1 MTETPNITETLRI
14 NVSGMTCAAC
24 QAHVQKA
31 LQQTPGVAQA
41 QVNLMTG
48 EATVAFDPHTTE
60 PAKLVD
66 AIVET
71 GYDAHLPTAGL
82 TAIEEQEE
90 RERTQIAEARELSI
104 KAIVSLALGGVAMW
118 LSMRAMHSGAVR
130 YVLLAITIFVMG
142 WAGRQI
148 FAGAW
153 KAARHGSA
161 DMNALVALGTGAA
174 FLYSLAVT
182 IAPGFFESRGIMT
195 EVYYEAAVLILA
207 FVITGR
213 ALEARAKR
221 QTTSALRKLIGLQPV
236 AARVV
241 RNGIESD
248 VPIAEVKRGD
258 IILVRPG
265 EKIPTDGEIADG
277 ASFLDESMLT
287 GEPAPVEKHPG
298 DKVIGGTVNTTG
310 SFRYRA
316 TALGEASVLARIVG
330 LMRQAQGSRAPIEK
344 LADRISGVFVPVVL
358 GLAILTLAA
367 WMMAGAGLTKA
378 AATAVAVLII
388 ACPCAMGLA
397 VPTAAA
403 VAIGRGAEMG
413 LLIKGGEML
422 EKLRQVG
429 TIVFDK
435 TGTVTEGRPR
445 ITDSNITNI
454 SDDALRLAA
463 AVERLSEHP
472 LARAVVELAE
482 SRGLKIPDA
491 EDFRAT
497 AGRGVEAIVEGRR
510 VKVGNAAFACGS
522 LDQSLGFDERKWGAS
537 PDPRATPWSRN
548 EPGQGAGLRT
558 RASAPQSGADIVV
571 SVDGKVA
578 GRLTVED
585 PIRASSPAAIRELR
599 RLGLEVVML
608 TGDRREPAEKI
619 AREAGIAQVIA
630 EVLPDGKVEEIRRL
644 IEQARTATGN
654 RLIAMVGD
662 GINDAPALAQ
672 ADVGFAMGS
681 GTDIAMEAG
690 DVTLLRS
697 DLTGVADAIGLARAT
712 GRIMRQNLFWALGYN
727 VIAIPAAALGF
738 LSPVI
743 ASAAMAA
750 SSVSVVVNSL
760 RLKLFR
766 RAEARIGL

>member
-1 MTETPNITETLRI
+1 
-14 NVSGMTCAAC
+14 MTCAAC
-24 QAHVQKA
+24 QSHVQKA
-31 LQQTPGVAQA
+31 LEQTPGVAKA
-41 QVNLMTG
+41 AVNLMTG
-48 EATVAFDPHTTE
+48 EATVTFDPRTTE

-71 GYDAHLPTAGL
+71 GYDAQVPTAGL
-82 TAIEEQEE
+82 TAIEEQSE
-90 RERTQIAEARELSI
+90 RESAQIAEARQLSV
-104 KAIVSLALGGVAMW
+104 KAMVSLALGGVAMW
-118 LSMRAMHSGAVR
+118 LSMRAMPAMHGQGVR
-130 YVLLAITIFVMG
+130 YLLLAIAIFVMG

-182 IAPGFFESRGIMT
+182 IAPGFFESRGIVP

-221 QTTSALRKLIGLQPV
+221 QTTSALRKLIGLQPAV
-236 AARVV
+236 ARVV
-241 RNGIESD
+241 RGGVDLD
-248 VPIAEVKRGD
+248 VPVAEVQRGD
-258 IILVRPG
+258 IIVVRPG

-277 ASFLDESMLT
+277 SSFLDESMLT

-298 DKVIGGTVNTTG
+298 DKVIGGTLNTTG

-316 TALGEASVLARIVG
+316 TALGEASVLQKIVR

-344 LADRISGVFVPVVL
+344 LADRISGIFVPVVL
-358 GLAILTLAA
+358 VLAMLTFAG
-367 WMMAGAGLTKA
+367 WMIAGAGFTKA

-388 ACPCAMGLA
+388 SCPCAMGLA

-413 LLIKGGEML
+413 LLIKGGETL
-422 EKLRQVG
+422 EKLRRVA
-429 TIVFDK
+429 TIVLDK

-445 ITDSNITNI
+445 ITNIEI
-454 SDDALRLAA
+454 DDEALRLAA
-463 AVERLSEHP
+463 AVERRSEHP
-472 LARAVVELAE
+472 LARAVVELAG
-482 SRGLKIPDA
+482 SRGLKVPDA

-497 AGRGVEAIVEGRR
+497 AGRGVEAMVEGRR
-510 VKVGNAAFACGS
+510 VRVGNEAFAGS
-522 LDQSLGFDERKWGAS
+522 LNGGPGA
-537 PDPRATPWSRN
+537 TV
-548 EPGQGAGLRT
+548 PGST
-558 RASAPQSGADIVV
+558 EIVV
-571 SVDGKVA
+571 TVDGEKA

-585 PIRASSPAAIRELR
+585 PIRASSAAAIRELR
-599 RLGLEVVML
+599 GLGLEVVML

-619 AREAGIAQVIA
+619 AREVGIDRVVA

-644 IEQARTATGN
+644 ITSGGPAGTRGGGPGK
-654 RLIAMVGD
+654 LVAMVGD

-672 ADVGFAMGS
+672 ADAGFAMGS

-697 DLTGVADAIGLARAT
+697 DLAGVADAIGLARAT
-712 GRIMRQNLFWALGYN
+712 GRIMRQNLVWALGYN

-750 SSVSVVVNSL
+750 SSVSVVTNSL
-760 RLKLFR
+760 RLKLYR
-766 RAEARIGL
+766 RPGRS

>member
-1 MTETPNITETLRI
+1 MMTETPPMTETLRI

-24 QAHVQKA
+24 QAHVQRA
-31 LQQTPGVAQA
+31 LEQTPGVAKA
-41 QVNLMTG
+41 AVNLMTG
-48 EATVAFDPHTTE
+48 EATVAFDPQTTE

-71 GYDAHLPTAGL
+71 GYDAQLPTAGL

-90 RERTQIAEARELSI
+90 RERAQVAEARELSI
-104 KAIVSLALGGVAMW
+104 KAAVSLALGGVAMW
-118 LSMRAMHSGAVR
+118 LSMRAMHSETVR
-130 YVLLAITIFVMG
+130 YVLLAITVFVMC

-182 IAPGFFESRGIMT
+182 IAPGFFESRGIMPQ
-195 EVYYEAAVLILA
+195 VYYEAAVLILA
-207 FVITGR
+207 FVIAGR

-221 QTTSALRKLIGLQPV
+221 QTTSALRKLIGLQPA

-241 RNGIESD
+241 RAGIEND
-248 VPIAEVKRGD
+248 VPIADVKRGD

-277 ASFLDESMLT
+277 SSFLDESMLT

-344 LADRISGVFVPVVL
+344 LADRISGIFVPVVL
-358 GLAILTLAA
+358 SLAMLAFAA
-367 WMMAGAGLTKA
+367 WMMAGAGFTKA

-413 LLIKGGEML
+413 LLIKGGETL

-429 TIVFDK
+429 TVVFDK

-445 ITDSNITNI
+445 ITNSNIN
-454 SDDALRLAA
+454 DDALRLAA
-463 AVERLSEHP
+463 AVERRSEHP
-472 LARAVVELAE
+472 LARAVVELAAT
-482 SRGLKIPDA
+482 RGLKVPDA
-491 EDFRAT
+491 EDFQAT
-497 AGRGVEAIVEGRR
+497 AGRGVEAMVEGRR
-510 VKVGNAAFACGS
+510 VKVGNAAFAEGNS
-522 LDQSLGFDERKWGAS
+522 GTSV
-537 PDPRATPWSRN
+537 
-548 EPGQGAGLRT
+548 PGG
-558 RASAPQSGADIVV
+558 GADADMMV

-585 PIRASSPAAIRELR
+585 PIRSSSPAAIRELR

-619 AREAGIAQVIA
+619 AREVGIDRVVA

-644 IEQARTATGN
+644 IEQARGATGN
-654 RLIAMVGD
+654 RLVAMVGD

-697 DLTGVADAIGLARAT
+697 DLSGVADAIGLARAT
-712 GRIMRQNLFWALGYN
+712 GRIMRQNLFWALAYN
-727 VIAIPAAALGF
+727 VIAIPAAALGL

-750 SSVSVVVNSL
+750 SSVSVVANSL

-766 RAEARIGL
+766 GPGPRIQARG

>member
-1 MTETPNITETLRI
+1 MTETLRI

-24 QAHVQKA
+24 QSHVQRA
-31 LQQTPGVAQA
+31 LEQTPGVAKA
-41 QVNLMTG
+41 AVNLMTG
-48 EATVAFDPHTTE
+48 EATVAFDPQTTG

-71 GYDAHLPTAGL
+71 GYDAQVPTAGL
-82 TAIEEQEE
+82 TAIEEQSE
-90 RERTQIAEARELSI
+90 REKAQIAEARELSV
-104 KAIVSLALGGVAMW
+104 KAVVSLALGGVAMW
-118 LSMRAMHSGAVR
+118 LSMRAMHSVGMR
-130 YVLLAITIFVMG
+130 YVLLAIAIFVMG

-148 FAGAW
+148 FAAAW

-182 IAPGFFESRGIMT
+182 IAPGFFESRGIVPQ
-195 EVYYEAAVLILA
+195 VYYEAAVLILA

-221 QTTSALRKLIGLQPV
+221 QTTSALRKLIGLQP
-236 AARVV
+236 ASARVV
-241 RNGIESD
+241 RGGVDLDI
-248 VPIAEVKRGD
+248 PIGEVQRGD
-258 IILVRPG
+258 TIVVRPG

-277 ASFLDESMLT
+277 SSFLDESMLT

-298 DKVIGGTVNTTG
+298 DPVIGGTLNTTG

-316 TALGEASVLARIVG
+316 TALGEASVLQKIVR

-358 GLAILTLAA
+358 VLAMLTFAG
-367 WMMAGAGLTKA
+367 WMIAGAGFTKA
-378 AATAVAVLII
+378 AVTAVAVLII
-388 ACPCAMGLA
+388 SCPCAMGLA

-413 LLIKGGEML
+413 LLIKGGETL
-422 EKLRQVG
+422 EKLRRVA
-429 TIVFDK
+429 TIVLDK

-445 ITDSNITNI
+445 ITDIEI
-454 SDDALRLAA
+454 DDQALRLAA
-463 AVERLSEHP
+463 AVERRSEHP
-472 LARAVVELAE
+472 LARAVIELAE
-482 SRGLKIPDA
+482 ARGLKVPDA

-497 AGRGVEAIVEGRR
+497 AGRGVEATVEGRR
-510 VKVGNAAFACGS
+510 VRVGNAAFAG
-522 LDQSLGFDERKWGAS
+522 
-537 PDPRATPWSRN
+537 SRN
-548 EPGQGAGLRT
+548 GGPGATVPLITPGS
-558 RASAPQSGADIVV
+558 SADMLVT
-571 SVDGKVA
+571 VDGRVA

-585 PIRASSPAAIRELR
+585 PIRASSAAAIRELR

-608 TGDRREPAEKI
+608 TGDRRETAEKI
-619 AREAGIAQVIA
+619 AREVGIDHVIA

-644 IEQARTATGN
+644 IKTSGASGGGPGK
-654 RLIAMVGD
+654 LVAMVGD

-672 ADVGFAMGS
+672 SGVGFAMGS

-712 GRIMRQNLFWALGYN
+712 GRIMRQNLYWALGYN

-750 SSVSVVVNSL
+750 SSVSVVANSL
-760 RLKLFR
+760 RLKLFQPPGPQPH
-766 RAEARIGL
+766 ARG

>member
-1 MTETPNITETLRI
+1 MTETTHMTETLRI

-24 QAHVQKA
+24 QSHVQRA
-31 LQQTPGVAQA
+31 LEQTPGVAKA

-48 EATVAFDPHTTE
+48 EATVAFDPRTTG
-60 PAKLVD
+60 PARLVD

-90 RERTQIAEARELSI
+90 RERAQIAEARELSV
-104 KAIVSLALGGVAMW
+104 KAAVSLALGGVAMW
-118 LSMRAMHSGAVR
+118 LSMRAMHSAPVR
-130 YVLLAITIFVMG
+130 YVLLAIAIFVMG

-182 IAPGFFESRGIMT
+182 IAPGFFEARGIVP

-207 FVITGR
+207 FVIAGR

-221 QTTSALRKLIGLQPV
+221 QTTSALRKLIGLQPA

-241 RNGIESD
+241 RAGIEIEI
-248 VPIAEVKRGD
+248 PIAQVRRGD

-277 ASFLDESMLT
+277 SSFLDESMLT

-298 DKVIGGTVNTTG
+298 DNVIGGTVNTTG

-316 TALGEASVLARIVG
+316 TSLGEASVLARIVG

-358 GLAILTLAA
+358 GLAILTLAG
-367 WMMAGAGLTKA
+367 WMIAGAGFTKA
-378 AATAVAVLII
+378 AAMAVAVLII

-413 LLIKGGEML
+413 LLIKGGETL
-422 EKLRQVG
+422 EKLRQVA

-445 ITDSNITNI
+445 ITHSNIN
-454 SDDALRLAA
+454 DDALRLAA
-463 AVERLSEHP
+463 AVERRSEHP
-472 LARAVVELAE
+472 LARAMVELAE
-482 SRGLKIPDA
+482 ARGLKVPDA
-491 EDFRAT
+491 EDFRAV
-497 AGRGVEAIVEGRR
+497 AGRGVEAVVEGRR
-510 VKVGNAAFACGS
+510 VKVGNAAFAIGNPNGN
-522 LDQSLGFDERKWGAS
+522 LDSTVAS
-537 PDPRATPWSRN
+537 R
-548 EPGQGAGLRT
+548 
-558 RASAPQSGADIVV
+558 SADMVV
-571 SVDGKVA
+571 SVDGEVA

-585 PIRASSPAAIRELR
+585 PVRASSPAAIRELR

-608 TGDRREPAEKI
+608 TGDRRETAEKI
-619 AREAGIAQVIA
+619 AREVGIDQVIA
-630 EVLPDGKVEEIRRL
+630 DVLPDGKVEEIRRL
-644 IEQARTATGN
+644 IEKTRGGMGGT
-654 RLIAMVGD
+654 LVAMVGD
-662 GINDAPALAQ
+662 GINDAPALAR

-697 DLTGVADAIGLARAT
+697 DLSGVAGAIGLARAT

-738 LSPVI
+738 LSPWI
-743 ASAAMAA
+743 ANAAMAA

-760 RLKLFR
+760 RLKLFAHQKKPE
-766 RAEARIGL
+766 RAP

>member
-1 MTETPNITETLRI
+1 MTETLRI
-14 NVSGMTCAAC
+14 NVTGMTCAAC

-31 LQQTPGVAQA
+31 LEQTPGVTKAA
-41 QVNLMTG
+41 VNLMTG
-48 EATVAFDPHTTE
+48 EATVAFDPHATG
-60 PAKLVD
+60 PARLVD

-71 GYDAHLPTAGL
+71 GYEAQLPTAGQ

-90 RERTQIAEARELSI
+90 RERAQIAEARELSV
-104 KAIVSLALGGVAMW
+104 KAAVSLALGGVAMW
-118 LSMRAMHSGAVR
+118 LSMRAMHSAGVR
-130 YVLLAITIFVMG
+130 YALLAITIFVMG

-182 IAPGFFESRGIMT
+182 IAPGFFESRGIMP

-221 QTTSALRKLIGLQPV
+221 QTTSALRKLIGLQP
-236 AARVV
+236 ATARVV
-241 RNGIESD
+241 RAGIEID
-248 VPIAEVKRGD
+248 EPIADVKRGD
-258 IILVRPG
+258 VILVRPG

-277 ASFLDESMLT
+277 SSFLDESMLT

-298 DKVIGGTVNTTG
+298 DKVIGGTVNSTG

-330 LMRQAQGSRAPIEK
+330 LMRQAQSSRAPIEK
-344 LADRISGVFVPVVL
+344 LADRISGIFVPVVL
-358 GLAILTLAA
+358 SLAMVTFAA

-413 LLIKGGEML
+413 LLIKGGETL

-445 ITDSNITNI
+445 ITNIEI
-454 SDDALRLAA
+454 DDDALRFAA
-463 AVERLSEHP
+463 AVERRSEHP
-472 LARAVVELAE
+472 LARAVVELAA
-482 SRGLKIPDA
+482 SRGLEVPDA
-491 EDFRAT
+491 EDFRAV
-497 AGRGVEAIVEGRR
+497 AGRGVEATVEGRR
-510 VKVGNAAFACGS
+510 VKVGNAAFAEGR
-522 LDQSLGFDERKWGAS
+522 LDRSPGFDERKWGGS
-537 PDPRATPWSRN
+537 PDPREAFSSRN
-548 EPGQGAGLRT
+548 KPGQGAGLRT
-558 RASAPQSGADIVV
+558 RASAPPVGSDMFVT
-571 SVDGKVA
+571 VDGEMA

-599 RLGLEVVML
+599 SLGLEVVML
-608 TGDRREPAEKI
+608 SGDRREPAEKI
-619 AREAGIAQVIA
+619 AREVGIDHVIA
-630 EVLPDGKVEEIRRL
+630 EVLPDGKVTEIRRL
-644 IEQARTATGN
+644 IEEVEKARAGAGRN
-654 RLIAMVGD
+654 LVAMVGD

-672 ADVGFAMGS
+672 ANVGFAMGS

-697 DLTGVADAIGLARAT
+697 DLSGVADAIGLARAT

-760 RLKLFR
+760 RLKLYR
-766 RAEARIGL
+766 RPATRTGL

>member
-1 MTETPNITETLRI
+1 
-14 NVSGMTCAAC
+14 MTCAAC

-31 LQQTPGVAQA
+31 LEQTPGVAKA
-41 QVNLMTG
+41 AVNLMTG

-60 PAKLVD
+60 PTKLVD

-71 GYDAHLPTAGL
+71 GYEAQLPAAGL

-90 RERTQIAEARELSI
+90 RERAQVAEARELSV
-104 KAIVSLALGGVAMW
+104 KAIVSLALGGIAMW
-118 LSMRAMHSGAVR
+118 LSIRAMHSAGAR
-130 YVLLAITIFVMG
+130 YALLALTIFVMG
-142 WAGRQI
+142 WAGRKI

-174 FLYSLAVT
+174 FVYSLAVT
-182 IAPGFFESRGIMT
+182 IAPEFFESRGIMPQ
-195 EVYYEAAVLILA
+195 VYYEPAVLILA

-221 QTTSALRKLIGLQPV
+221 QTTSALRKLIGLQP
-236 AARVV
+236 ATARVV
-241 RNGIESD
+241 RAGIESD
-248 VPIAEVKRGD
+248 VAIAEVKRGD

-265 EKIPTDGEIADG
+265 EKIPTDGEIVDG
-277 ASFLDESMLT
+277 SSFLDESMLT

-298 DKVIGGTVNTTG
+298 DKVIGATVNSTG

-344 LADRISGVFVPVVL
+344 LADRISGIFVPVVL
-358 GLAILTLAA
+358 GLAIVTFAA
-367 WMMAGAGLTKA
+367 WMMAGAGFTKA

-413 LLIKGGEML
+413 LLIKGGETL
-422 EKLRQVG
+422 EKLRRVG
-429 TIVFDK
+429 TVVLDK

-445 ITDSNITNI
+445 ITNSDIK
-454 SDDALRLAA
+454 DDALRLAA
-463 AVERLSEHP
+463 AAERRSEQP
-472 LARAVVELAE
+472 LARAVVELAVK
-482 SRGLKIPDA
+482 RGLNIPDA
-491 EDFRAT
+491 GDFRAT
-497 AGRGVEAIVEGRR
+497 AGRGVEGMVEGHQ
-510 VKVGNAAFACGS
+510 VKVGNAAFADGG
-522 LDQSLGFDERKWGAS
+522 LAR
-537 PDPRATPWSRN
+537 
-548 EPGQGAGLRT
+548 PGGP
-558 RASAPQSGADIVV
+558 APQGGADIFVC
-571 SVDGKVA
+571 VDGEMA
-578 GRLTVED
+578 GRMTVED
-585 PIRASSPAAIRELR
+585 PVRTSSPAAIGELKR
-599 RLGLEVVML
+599 IGLEVVML
-608 TGDRREPAEKI
+608 SGDRRERAEKI
-619 AREAGIAQVIA
+619 AREVGIDQVIA

-644 IEQARTATGN
+644 IEKTRTGN
-654 RLIAMVGD
+654 RLVAMVGD

-697 DLTGVADAIGLARAT
+697 DLSGVADAIGLARAT

-760 RLKLFR
+760 RLKLYANR
-766 RAEARIGL
+766 KRNALP

>member
-1 MTETPNITETLRI
+1 MTETPHITETLRI
-14 NVSGMTCAAC
+14 NVNGMTCAAC

-31 LQQTPGVAQA
+31 LEQTPGVATA
-41 QVNLMTG
+41 AVNLMTG
-48 EATVAFDPHTTE
+48 EATVAFDPHITE
-60 PAKLVD
+60 PSKLVD

-71 GYDAHLPTAGL
+71 GYDAQLPTAGL

-90 RERTQIAEARELSI
+90 RERAQTAEARELSI
-104 KAIVSLALGGVAMW
+104 KAAVSLALGGVAMW
-118 LSMRAMHSGAVR
+118 LSMKAMHGGAVR
-130 YVLLAITIFVMG
+130 YVLLGITLFVLG

-161 DMNALVALGTGAA
+161 DMNALVALGTSAA

-182 IAPGFFESRGIMT
+182 IAPGFFESRGIVP

-221 QTTSALRKLIGLQPV
+221 QTTSALRKLIGLQPA

-248 VPIAEVKRGD
+248 LPIAEVKRGD

-265 EKIPTDGEIADG
+265 EKIPTDGEIVDG
-277 ASFLDESMLT
+277 SSFLDESMLT
-287 GEPAPVEKHPG
+287 GEPAPIEKDPG

-316 TALGEASVLARIVG
+316 TALGGASVLARIVG

-358 GLAILTLAA
+358 GLAMLTFAA

-413 LLIKGGEML
+413 LLIKGGETL
-422 EKLRQVG
+422 EKLRKVG
-429 TIVFDK
+429 TVVFDK

-445 ITDSNITNI
+445 ITNSDINDDS
-454 SDDALRLAA
+454 LRLAA
-463 AVERLSEHP
+463 AVERRSEHP

-482 SRGLKIPDA
+482 GRGLKIPDA
-491 EDFRAT
+491 EGFRAT

-510 VKVGNAAFACGS
+510 VKVGNAAFADGAPGAAVSSITPGS
-522 LDQSLGFDERKWGAS
+522 A
-537 PDPRATPWSRN
+537 
-548 EPGQGAGLRT
+548 
-558 RASAPQSGADIVV
+558 ADIVV
-571 SVDGKVA
+571 SANGKVT
-578 GRLTVED
+578 GRLMVED
-585 PIRASSPAAIRELR
+585 PIRSSSPAAIRELR

-608 TGDRREPAEKI
+608 TGDRREPAEMI
-619 AREAGIAQVIA
+619 ARKVGIDRVVA

-644 IEQARTATGN
+644 IEKAGIETGGTRGG
-654 RLIAMVGD
+654 RLVAMVGD

-697 DLTGVADAIGLARAT
+697 DLNGVADAIGLARET

-760 RLKLFR
+760 RLKLYPPHRPSF
-766 RAEARIGL
+766 